1 MRKIDE
7 KAIPF
12 LKEKGYGKGTN
23 YTTDLVASLMIQFTE
38 SQGQT
43 LPIDSVSNSLRC
55 EFCDNPATQHINA
68 SVSCEVHKD
77 YC

>member
-43 LPIDSVSNSLRC
+43 LPIDSVSKSFYCDEANEGAIKC
-55 EFCDNPATQHINA
+55 EKQC
-68 SVSCEVHKD
+68 D
-77 YC
+77 YCVALEI